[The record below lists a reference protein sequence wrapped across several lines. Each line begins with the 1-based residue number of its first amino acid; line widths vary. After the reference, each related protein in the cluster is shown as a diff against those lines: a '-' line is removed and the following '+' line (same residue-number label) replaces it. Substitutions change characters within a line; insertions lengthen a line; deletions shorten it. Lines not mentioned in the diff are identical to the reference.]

1 MFLTGLDDAFRAVT
15 RVSNLTVCGR
25 RTVGSTARSTRALG
39 TSRAG
44 DGLRQVEL
52 YAGQSGFLSFCLN
65 LDPAVPPV
73 TPTSGLAARKLM
85 ALTCQPTLAAAWQA
99 LLSGTASLVVYC
111 LDGAS
116 GAAVR
121 IADEFS
127 GSSAKL
133 TSRGEDEPPLS
144 DGDGLSLS
152 PPLAALRAEE
162 PMFCLSAAEL
172 KRHVSITATSS
183 ADAAAAATFALPFAT
198 PPRGDERSTAPHQYL
213 LVAALATDDPNGMGT
228 GAPAQLGCIVVRM
241 ELRLPCF
248 VAARAVMMPPLTRA
262 TLPQRPDGAQSSFHA
277 PPAGVIAAVNV
288 SVTCQH
294 PVFAVTLHACTVEA
308 GTLWWCTPPTSS
320 TAASSRSSSLLPRG
334 SAIAASVT
342 PAMPSP
348 RTAEESGT
356 MTGRPSKGGASLKAA
371 STPGFEPLD
380 ADAVVAPYFSGHQL
394 PITLDPCETYQFGF
408 QVRGRAFHA
417 KHNASS
423 MSSSLPATP
432 RVLQGWCRVTVAVD
446 DYAQQLDRGDA
457 MSTHG
462 GSTDETSAAA
472 LPDVA
477 SRRDVMLT
485 LVCAIEP
492 QVAA

>member
-1 MFLTGLDDAFRAVT
+1 
-15 RVSNLTVCGR
+15 
-25 RTVGSTARSTRALG
+25 
-39 TSRAG
+39 
-44 DGLRQVEL
+44 
-52 YAGQSGFLSFCLN
+52 
-65 LDPAVPPV
+65 
-73 TPTSGLAARKLM
+73 
-85 ALTCQPTLAAAWQA
+85 
-99 LLSGTASLVVYC
+99 
-111 LDGAS
+111 
-116 GAAVR
+116 
-121 IADEFS
+121 
-127 GSSAKL
+127 
-133 TSRGEDEPPLS
+133 
-144 DGDGLSLS
+144 
-152 PPLAALRAEE
+152 
-162 PMFCLSAAEL
+162 
-172 KRHVSITATSS
+172 
-183 ADAAAAATFALPFAT
+183 
-198 PPRGDERSTAPHQYL
+198 
-213 LVAALATDDPNGMGT
+213 
-228 GAPAQLGCIVVRM
+228 
-241 ELRLPCF
+241 
-248 VAARAVMMPPLTRA
+248 
-262 TLPQRPDGAQSSFHA
+262 
-277 PPAGVIAAVNV
+277 
-288 SVTCQH
+288 
-294 PVFAVTLHACTVEA
+294 
-308 GTLWWCTPPTSS
+308 
-320 TAASSRSSSLLPRG
+320 
-334 SAIAASVT
+334 
-342 PAMPSP
+342 
-348 RTAEESGT
+348 